1 MNIRK
6 RILLSYLIL
15 VLLVIAY
22 SSILLFL
29 TAVQKKIDKD
39 TTNLY
44 QAREIWNDLL
54 ISMNELQI
62 NWSNG
67 NTFIKFR
74 ETSDILENSLY
85 KMSINNSF
93 QIPSLKYN
101 PWQRK
106 IALYNT
112 WSIARESILFIIE
125 LVESQNFQ
133 RVISPIEKRPG
144 LQRLNHLW
152 MELFYQTDDER
163 KKDAYVIGQVIY
175 SIEFFP
181 IYSETLNN
189 LFNIIIYETKL
200 VTEQI
205 DRIIMIISVIF
216 FLIFLF
222 LYMGFALRF
231 AGSISRPIIDLSLKL
246 SSFMGKT
253 LKIESYSHTNELHL
267 LTASVNNLI
276 EHYTYLSKLAK
287 RIALGDLDSPI
298 INLSEQGV
306 VGNALKDINTYL
318 KELAQTSQW
327 IKDGAYGAEVTV
339 KSNVDILAANY
350 NIMSKV
356 ILEKITTLSNMFE
369 AVEES
374 ILVIDYEGR
383 FVEANNKLLQLIGID
398 SGMNVISS
406 FGNLRNFIKDNKSI
420 EKIFNR
426 EIDETLYTDL
436 INLNEVILPVKII
449 SKPMPEV
456 QGQRNKVMLFITNES
471 IKVRAKRE
479 KEKLKAHAVEAELRA
494 LRAQINPHFLF
505 NTLNAI
511 AYLVESKSGGA
522 VKMIEKLSELF
533 RYSLA
538 STRRRTVQ
546 ISEEIEIIK
555 QFLDIEKMRFGD
567 NLVVK
572 YIIDEN
578 LTHIQIPPMLIQP
591 VVENAVKYGSDGEG
605 RIDIDIS
612 ITGTEKNLIICISD
626 KGSQVI
632 DHQLLLDRQGTGIRN
647 VNHRLKTLYSNQL
660 QFLQNSPQG
669 LKVIIEIPEDRTNY
683 DSHSYY

>member
-1 MNIRK
+1 
-6 RILLSYLIL
+6 
-15 VLLVIAY
+15 
-22 SSILLFL
+22 
-29 TAVQKKIDKD
+29 
-39 TTNLY
+39 
-44 QAREIWNDLL
+44 
-54 ISMNELQI
+54 
-62 NWSNG
+62 
-67 NTFIKFR
+67 
-74 ETSDILENSLY
+74 
-85 KMSINNSF
+85 
-93 QIPSLKYN
+93 
-101 PWQRK
+101 
-106 IALYNT
+106 
-112 WSIARESILFIIE
+112 
-125 LVESQNFQ
+125 
-133 RVISPIEKRPG
+133 
-144 LQRLNHLW
+144 
-152 MELFYQTDDER
+152 
-163 KKDAYVIGQVIY
+163 
-175 SIEFFP
+175 
-181 IYSETLNN
+181 
-189 LFNIIIYETKL
+189 
-200 VTEQI
+200 
-205 DRIIMIISVIF
+205 
-216 FLIFLF
+216 
-222 LYMGFALRF
+222 MGFALRF